1 MVDTIFSTFENLK
14 EITRISNLNIFH
26 ITEYVKK
33 MYGQEKKIILKN
45 PLKQFS
51 FGWSFPGSCVS
62 ILCHA
67 RTLHVT
73 LFVDYVI
80 TPGGVALRDVNAEVL
95 LCTCSR

>member
-1 MVDTIFSTFENLK
+1 
-14 EITRISNLNIFH
+14 
-26 ITEYVKK
+26 

-51 FGWSFPGSCVS
+51 LGWSFQGSCVS

>member
-33 MYGQEKKIILKN
+33 MYGQEKKIILNN

-51 FGWSFPGSCVS
+51 FGWSFQGSCVS